1 MIEIKCPR
9 CEQYW
14 YDDDDAEG
22 GRVRLCSR
30 CVDQLRLERGHRA
43 EIDIPFLIGVGVF
56 LVFDLIMIALTAMMP
71 AVFGK
76 ATLILGLIMS
86 VIGGRLSLRFLRSGE
101 GWHIADQLSSPEWK
115 IGRWAFLVFLSGLAL
130 TGFALPRVLR

>member
-9 CEQYW
+9 CKQYW

-56 LVFDLIMIALTAMMP
+56 LVFDLIMIALTALMP
-71 AVFGK
+71 AVLGK
-76 ATLILGLIMS
+76 VTLILGLIMS
-86 VIGGRLSLRFLRSGE
+86 FVGGGGLVCDCSALARDGTLPISFPAPNGRSAVGP
-101 GWHIADQLSSPEWK
+101 S
-115 IGRWAFLVFLSGLAL
+115 
-130 TGFALPRVLR
+130 